1 MRCSFLFAFVVA
13 SCVSC
18 AASDTPQASLETP
31 ITAASP
37 VASPETAAT
46 PQPQTVDADAV
57 YSQALD
63 AAQSAKSISQSAVAS
78 QDWLMVGRQWQRAI
92 ALLQSLPASYPKKD
106 QANQQIAEYQRNLT
120 YAEQE
125 AGQKIPPLDAQLA
138 SATPPPATPTSP
150 PATPTRQATSKNQN
164 FFVMAGGG
172 WPQINEIALEKN
184 VLYFQRTLQALG
196 YGLPEVSLYFANG
209 NTNQATVRYI
219 DPTTRQERFKA
230 PEIPYLDGASTVENF
245 RQVMQGLAQ
254 TQKPIFFYFTG
265 HGSKNDNNV
274 DNNAAILWNNSNL
287 TVQEFS
293 RYLDQLP
300 QNLPFV
306 AMMAQCYSGSF
317 ANMIYEGG
325 NPNNAVAVKTRCG
338 FFATVK
344 TRTSVGCTPEVNEA
358 DYRDYSSSFFAGLS
372 GITRTGDRATSADYN
387 QDGKISYR
395 EAHAFAKIDNH
406 STDLP
411 VSTSEVWLQKQTP
424 ESQRQAI
431 WNRPMNEILKTA
443 RPEQAYVVRSL
454 AQRLGV
460 NLQQA
465 YTASPNPGGNETQQ
479 AYWMRLGMELI
490 NIAKEQEIRSQ
501 GNNNV
506 VAILNRLLD
515 CEDDFW
521 QWAFASL
528 VIST

>member
-1 MRCSFLFAFVVA
+1 MRCSFILAVAVAIA

-18 AASDTPQASLETP
+18 SNSNTSQTTPETP
-31 ITAASP
+31 VAIASP
-37 VASPETAAT
+37 VSSPSSSPS
-46 PQPQTVDADAV
+46 PQPKTVTPDNI
-57 YSQALD
+57 YKQALD
-63 AAQSAKSISQSAVAS
+63 AAQSAATIAQNAVAP
-78 QDWLMVGRQWQRAI
+78 QDWLIVGRQWQRAI
-92 ALLQSLPASYPKKD
+92 ALLKSLPASSPQKD
-106 QANQQIAEYQRNLT
+106 QANQKIAEYQRNLT

-125 AGQKIPPLDAQLA
+125 AGQKIPPLDAPLA
-138 SATPPPATPTSP
+138 AVTPPPSP
-150 PATPTRQATSKNQN
+150 PPVAPPTRQTAQVAAKNQN

-196 YGLPEVSLYFANG
+196 HSLPNVSLYFANG
-209 NTNQATVRYI
+209 NSNQATVRYI
-219 DPTTRQERFKA
+219 DPNSRQELFKA
-230 PEIPYLDGASTVENF
+230 PQIPHLDGASTVENF

-254 TQKPIFFYFTG
+254 SPKPTFFYFTG
-265 HGSKNDNNV
+265 HGAKNDNNV
-274 DNNAAILWNNSNL
+274 DNNSMIMWNNGRIN
-287 TVQEFS
+287 VQDFARS
-293 RYLDQLP
+293 LDPLP

-325 NPNNAVAVKTRCG
+325 NPNNNVALKTRCG
-338 FFATVK
+338 FFATIK

-372 GITRTGDRATSADYN
+372 GITRTGDRAPSADYN
-387 QDGKISYR
+387 QDNKISYQ
-395 EAHAFAKIDNH
+395 EAHAFAKIDNQ

-411 VSTSEVWLQKQTP
+411 VSTSEVWLQKQTT
-424 ESQRQAI
+424 EAQRQAI
-431 WNRPMNEILKTA
+431 WNQPISEILQTA

-465 YTASPNPGGNETQQ
+465 YAATPNPGGNTTQQ

-490 NIAKEQEIRSQ
+490 NIAQEQEIRTQ
-501 GNNNV
+501 GNRNL
-506 VAILNRLLD
+506 VAILDRLLD

-521 QWAFASL
+521 Q
-528 VIST
+528 